1 MGLLKYLSEATA
13 ALTAMG
19 EEFALIPNPVGMFP
33 QAEIVP
39 LGPKFKT
46 LTGTPSAIF
55 VDMDGTL
62 TNTEPLFLHEVE
74 AVVRKATG
82 WHTTGDWAGIEPERD
97 YPNIVGFSTQRNLE
111 YLYPVAREAI
121 QPALFF
127 AEAVRAL
134 AFLAKRDMPA
144 DIIRRIRAL
153 ATVYGIEAEVDQA
166 SAGVLA
172 APLVDTLAHRYRN
185 ISQEMFA
192 HFGLLIFYADYI
204 DILERVIRG
213 EGAQI
218 SRRIHGDATV
228 PTVNAMPGVALLFA
242 LARGWLAGEETS
254 ALAAHL
260 APADWSDEER
270 AQAAPHLARAAKAFS
285 NAPCPVALVTSSGI
299 FESRLVLQA
308 VFRAVRDEVSAWP
321 IREGAR
327 ARILAGTQHP
337 ETFFATMVTCDDV
350 GEARIKPWRD
360 PYNLA
365 LARLGL
371 DAMAA
376 RRVIGFEDTE
386 VGITAQRGAGVGIP
400 CAVPLEFTRNQDFQ
414 GAAHVLHG
422 GMIEAILRHGLFV
435 AP

>member
-13 ALTAMG
+13 ELTAMG
-19 EEFALIPNPVGMFP
+19 EEFALIPNPVGVFP
-33 QAEIVP
+33 PAEIVP
-39 LGPKFKT
+39 LGPKFQV
-46 LTGTPSAIF
+46 LDGPPSAIF

-62 TNTEPLFLHEVE
+62 TNTEPLFLHQVE
-74 AVVRKATG
+74 EVVRNTTG
-82 WHTTGDWAGIEPERD
+82 WHRVEDWAGIDPERD

-111 YLYPVAREAI
+111 YLYPVARDAI
-121 QPALFF
+121 RPALFF
-127 AEAVRAL
+127 SEAVRAF

-144 DIIRRIRAL
+144 DIVRRIRAL

-166 SAGVLA
+166 SAGVLP
-172 APLVDTLAHRYRN
+172 APLVDTLARRYPN

-213 EGAQI
+213 DGAEI
-218 SRRIHGDATV
+218 SRRIHGDASV
-228 PTVNAMPGVALLFA
+228 PAVNAMPGVALLFA
-242 LARGWLAGEETS
+242 VTQGWLAGEETT

-260 APADWSDEER
+260 ADPAWSDDER
-270 AQAAPHLARAAKAFS
+270 ARAARHLARAAMAFHGG
-285 NAPCPVALVTSSGI
+285 PCPVALVTSSGI

-308 VFRAVRDEVSAWP
+308 VFRAVREEVSAWP
-321 IREGAR
+321 IGEGAR

-337 ETFFATMVTCDDV
+337 ETFFSTVVTCDDV
-350 GEARIKPWRD
+350 GEMRIKPWRD

-365 LARLGL
+365 LARLGM
-371 DAMAA
+371 DATAA
-376 RRVIGFEDTE
+376 RSVIGFEDTE

-422 GMIEAILRHGLFV
+422 GMLEAVLRHGLFL